1 MLNIK
6 RFICNMLQENCYVA
20 NDETRECIIVD
31 CGAFYPE
38 ERTTIV
44 QYIRDNQLIPKHLL
58 VTHAHFDHN
67 FGNENSIQRIWFKAR
82 SASQ

>member
-31 CGAFYPE
+31 CGAFYQE
-38 ERTTIV
+38 ERDMIID
-44 QYIRDNQLIPKHLL
+44 YMEIYAINY
-58 VTHAHFDHN
+58 
-67 FGNENSIQRIWFKAR
+67 AR
-82 SASQ
+82 NLYV